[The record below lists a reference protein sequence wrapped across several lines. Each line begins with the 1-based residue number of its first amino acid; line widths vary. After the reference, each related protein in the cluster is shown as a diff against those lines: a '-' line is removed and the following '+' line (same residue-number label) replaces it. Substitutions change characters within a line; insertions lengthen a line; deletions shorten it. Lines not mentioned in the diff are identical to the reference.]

1 MTHTHS
7 HSKKVLPNQPYAHIA
22 NIINHIMGHPP
33 QPTLIH
39 PILLPQPFS
48 SSPTAPA
55 YSSIRHIIMKM
66 LELRMRCS
74 WRCSWCRG

>member
-1 MTHTHS
+1 
-7 HSKKVLPNQPYAHIA
+7 
-22 NIINHIMGHPP
+22 MGHPP

-66 LELRMRCS
+66 LELRMRDAHGDVHGVEDDGIGCLVDMGKLEGLVLVFWS
-74 WRCSWCRG
+74 ER